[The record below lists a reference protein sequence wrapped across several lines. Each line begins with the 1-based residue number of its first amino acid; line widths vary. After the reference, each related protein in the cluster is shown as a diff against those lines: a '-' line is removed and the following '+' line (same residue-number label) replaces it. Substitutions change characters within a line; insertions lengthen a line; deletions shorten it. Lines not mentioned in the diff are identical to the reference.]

1 MNTNRTTT
9 RKWLAQQQ
17 GSALI
22 LTMLVLL
29 VLTGL
34 GMLAMRDTR
43 ASLQQSGAYRVRA
56 QATGLAEAASGY
68 TAYLAGKDASGFWAM
83 MQSPQVNSL
92 SQLSNANARQ
102 AEARRGAFIHFKQER
117 LDLNSTT
124 GTALVFPSLNQS
136 TEETGLLTNGTQPSF
151 EARESAS
158 QFEVVLRDPMDGPPA
173 AGYGEN
179 YCFKKVTVVS
189 RGLVGEPSH
198 DWSGSGMVADKRT
211 AIETYIGP
219 IECGAQ

>member
-68 TAYLAGKDASGFWAM
+68 TAYMAGKDASGFWAM
-83 MQSPQVNSL
+83 MQSPQVTNL
-92 SQLSNANARQ
+92 SQLSSANARQ
-102 AEARRGAFIHFKQER
+102 AEARRGAYLHLKQKAGSG
-117 LDLNSTT
+117 DK
-124 GTALVFPSLNQS
+124 VFPNV
-136 TEETGLLTNGTQPSF
+136 TAITGETGLLTNGSKKSF
-151 EARESAS
+151 EARESSS

-179 YCFKKVTVVS
+179 YCFKKITVVS

>member
-1 MNTNRTTT
+1 MKNNRITT
-9 RKWLAQQQ
+9 RTWLADQQ

-34 GMLAMRDTR
+34 GMLAMRNTR
-43 ASLQQSGAYRVRA
+43 ASLQQSGAYRVRT
-56 QATGLAEAASGY
+56 QATGLAEAATGY

-83 MQSPQVNSL
+83 MQSPQVTTL
-92 SQLSNANARQ
+92 SQLADATSRQ
-102 AEARRGAFIHFKQER
+102 AEARRGAYLHLKQKAG
-117 LDLNSTT
+117 TT
-124 GTALVFPSLNQS
+124 DNIFPNVAASA
-136 TEETGLLTNGTQPSF
+136 EETGLLTDGSAPSF
-151 EARESAS
+151 EKRESAS
-158 QFEVVLRDPMDGPPA
+158 RFEVVLRDPMDGPPA

-189 RGLVGEPSH
+189 RGLIGEPSA
-198 DWSGSGMVADKRT
+198 DWTGSGMVADKRT
-211 AIETYIGP
+211 AVETYIGP

>member
-1 MNTNRTTT
+1 MAMKKKRNMT
-9 RKWLAQQQ
+9 RQWLADEQ

-34 GMLAMRDTR
+34 GMLAMRNTR

-56 QATGLAEAASGY
+56 QATGLSEAATGY
-68 TAYLAGKDASGFWAM
+68 TAYMAGKDASGFWAM
-83 MQSPQVNSL
+83 MRSPQLHEFQKTTSTVTS
-92 SQLSNANARQ
+92 RQ
-102 AEARRGAFIHFKQER
+102 AEARRGAYLHLKQR
-117 LDLNSTT
+117 SKD
-124 GTALVFPSLNQS
+124 GDKVFPKVTASD
-136 TEETGLLTNGTQPSF
+136 EETGLLTDGANPSF
-151 EARESAS
+151 ERREASS

-179 YCFKKVTVVS
+179 YCFKKITVVS

-198 DWSGSGMVADKRT
+198 DWSGSGMVADKRS